1 MFFPCLLCSAMTDG
15 ELLQIRRRPSKILG
29 VRSSPSSCT
38 SVSSFPPCRIAGDGL
53 IWSRAVDV
61 RRRKN
66 SFPDGL
72 FFAFFL
78 YGVLAVVSIHP

>member
-1 MFFPCLLCSAMTDG
+1 MSIPCLPCSAMTDG
-15 ELLQIRRRPSKILG
+15 EILEIRRRPSKILG

-61 RRRKN
+61 HRREN

-72 FFAFFL
+72 FFILFL
-78 YGVLAVVSIHP
+78 FVVLGIFSSNI